1 MIKDFFG
8 IPGPHRGLGG
18 PILGFGGPEGSKVLN
33 FHRGLFSPGDA
44 LSLTFRAF
52 FDVEIMKTGK
62 FRHDDLVDNFLLK
75 VGTVSSSSAYFC
87 LVCIA

>member
-1 MIKDFFG
+1 MIQALFCV
-8 IPGPHRGLGG
+8 PGPHRGLGG

-52 FDVEIMKTGK
+52 FGPRGQILTQFLK
-62 FRHDDLVDNFLLK
+62 FILLQ
-75 VGTVSSSSAYFC
+75 A
-87 LVCIA
+87 I

>member
-1 MIKDFFG
+1 MIIALFG
-8 IPGPHRGLGG
+8 IPRLHQGLGG

-52 FDVEIMKTGK
+52 FGPRGQILTQFLK
-62 FRHDDLVDNFLLK
+62 FILLQ
-75 VGTVSSSSAYFC
+75 A
-87 LVCIA
+87 I